1 MPPTDLDIAERIVRL
16 ETKLDFII
24 TQMERLPPSPVCV
37 AKHKELDERLD
48 DMDRWR
54 NRAMGAILIINIV
67 IVLFIDNFKQV
78 FFGGP

>member
-67 IVLFIDNFKQV
+67 VVLFIDKFKQV

>member
-24 TQMERLPPSPVCV
+24 TQMERLPPSPVCIT
-37 AKHKELDERLD
+37 KHKEIDERLD

-67 IVLFIDNFKQV
+67 VVLFIDKFKQV
-78 FFGGP
+78 FFGAP